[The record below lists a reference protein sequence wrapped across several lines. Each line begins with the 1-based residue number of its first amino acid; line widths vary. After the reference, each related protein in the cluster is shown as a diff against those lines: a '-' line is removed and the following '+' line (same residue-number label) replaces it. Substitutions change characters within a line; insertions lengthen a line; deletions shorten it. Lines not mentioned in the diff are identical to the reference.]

1 MKNQVLYCIF
11 TMCSFASFGQNIND
25 HKISFNYVQLPLIKV
40 DPQFNQYEILV
51 ENDFERAN
59 ADSLTM
65 YAAREAAAMEF
76 FKSQSAIYYRQRDS
90 LDRLY
95 LTSLSVWEKNTNAG
109 VKNADGSD
117 LEKPAPPM
125 YPFAPIYP
133 NIPTPILHAP
143 FTADGITDRVELAGF
158 QRGSGAVQIT
168 VTIHPIRNIRISSAK
183 KGVGSATNYEYT
195 AHYVLPI
202 GLKVSSPSQGILMQT
217 TLFDTERTYKMRDQ
231 KSQYDH
237 ELYMMD
243 NNEAFFRELEA
254 YARAQAL
261 TRANN
266 HLNSNFGFV
275 EKTRTTEIY
284 SVKSFKGYDYTDV
297 TNAMTKTNKALQA
310 IGSDRDRSDAL
321 TDIQDAMNAIKGIL
335 EDSNLSDNKAR
346 INDKI
351 TAMLQ
356 CNLIELYIWQAQFD
370 KANGTINI
378 VLNSGEGKAKRH
390 LNDETNFYADQRK
403 RWEANY

>member
-1 MKNQVLYCIF
+1 MKKQVLYCIF
-11 TMCSFASFGQNIND
+11 TMCSFAIFGQNIND

-40 DPQFNQYEILV
+40 DPQFDRYEIVV

-59 ADSLTM
+59 EDSLALF
-65 YAAREAAAMEF
+65 AARESAALEF
-76 FKSQSAIYYRQRDS
+76 FKAQNVVYYRQRDS

-95 LTSLSVWEKNTNAG
+95 LGNLSVWEKNTNAG
-109 VKNADGSD
+109 VKNPDGSD
-117 LEKPAPPM
+117 VEKPAPPI

-133 NIPTPILHAP
+133 KVEMPILHAP
-143 FTADGITDRVELAGF
+143 FASEMVSERMQLAGYEI
-158 QRGSGAVQIT
+158 GADAIQVT
-168 VTIHPIRNIRISSAK
+168 VTIHPICNIRITSTK
-183 KGVGSATNYEYT
+183 KGVGAATNYEYT
-195 AHYVLPI
+195 AHYVLPV

-217 TLFDTERTYKMRDQ
+217 TLFDTERTYNMRDQ

-243 NNEAFFRELEA
+243 NKEAFFRELET

-284 SVKSFKGYDYTDV
+284 SVKSFKSYDYTDV

-310 IGSDRDRSDAL
+310 IGADKDRSEAL
-321 TDIQDAMNAIKGIL
+321 IDIQDAMNAIKGIL
-335 EDSNLSDNKAR
+335 EDANLSDNKAR

-356 CNLIELYIWQAQFD
+356 CNLIELYVWKAEFD
-370 KANGTINI
+370 KADATINM

-390 LNDETNFYADQRK
+390 LQGETNFYADQRK